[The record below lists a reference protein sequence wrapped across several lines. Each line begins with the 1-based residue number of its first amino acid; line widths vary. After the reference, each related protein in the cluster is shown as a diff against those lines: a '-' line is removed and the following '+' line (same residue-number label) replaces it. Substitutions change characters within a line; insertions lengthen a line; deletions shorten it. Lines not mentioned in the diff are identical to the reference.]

1 MIEWSWLDEKY
12 MRGYRNNWHVLTCL
26 LNSIITLNSDC
37 LAWLLDTRSGLH
49 IILFVFVHPVL
60 KGDTDHLL
68 CFPPGGVQTLCS
80 LGSDS
85 PGEFHCRHLLSL
97 PALMGLGLPSEV
109 GWSQASAS
117 GCMGL
122 IPHQLSGPASM
133 RCIGIGARTCH
144 WIKQESIVKLYF
156 LMCLISFGLGEKSPL
171 FLENLIRSWK
181 LVLSPGLLMILISS
195 LFWQWLDGSKR
206 LLKLRSN
213 IK

>member
-1 MIEWSWLDEKY
+1 

-109 GWSQASAS
+109 G
-117 GCMGL
+117 
-122 IPHQLSGPASM
+122 
-133 RCIGIGARTCH
+133 
-144 WIKQESIVKLYF
+144 
-156 LMCLISFGLGEKSPL
+156 
-171 FLENLIRSWK
+171 
-181 LVLSPGLLMILISS
+181 
-195 LFWQWLDGSKR
+195 
-206 LLKLRSN
+206 
-213 IK
+213 